1 MYMWD
6 TWWSS
11 IDGME
16 LEKLPLLWNHVRCG
30 RRKEPC
36 SQLLLSLDFVS
47 SYTKHS
53 YIDLFLL
60 NAARIDM
67 SIFRI

>member
-6 TWWSS
+6 TWWNS

-16 LEKLPLLWNHVRCG
+16 LEKLPLLWNHVRRG
-30 RRKEPC
+30 RREEPC

-53 YIDLFLL
+53 YISQFLL

-67 SIFRI
+67 FIFRI